1 MDTTYPPRPSARL
14 KRSDYEKDAIFN
26 DLDVR
31 ATRAR
36 VAAAALI
43 EPLLPPGHPPGLKV
57 AHLLDEMRAQLASL
71 PEPDQELMRLKIAMF
86 AKELTDITDAMM
98 VRRDEITQ
106 RLDGLRQST
115 TQDETT
121 VGGSSPTR
129 VGRKMRLITSKPVG
143 FWGSGFP
150 LNTGTWVDFL
160 RHGSGVR

>member
-106 RLDGLRQST
+106 RLDGLRRTSQAAT
-115 TQDETT
+115 AYVRNTAMMA
-121 VGGSSPTR
+121 GSE
-129 VGRKMRLITSKPVG
+129 KKRL
-143 FWGSGFP
+143 
-150 LNTGTWVDFL
+150 
-160 RHGSGVR
+160 R